1 MVAALTLGDITFSDF
16 EVPEHFVVG
25 GKHRL
30 VIHSLPGGGR
40 VVDAMGADDA
50 PIRWSGIFSGQQAAE
65 RVRAI
70 ERLRR
75 SGQRQTLT
83 WDAWLYSVVVQ
94 EFEAEIA
101 SSWWI
106 PYRITL
112 CIVANGAGIQTDW
125 FDQATGPTLSVGLLG
140 AAALETAIGV
150 AGLGL
155 ASGNVVQSIGAAGN
169 LAQYVTARAY
179 GLVAS

>member
-1 MVAALTLGDITFSDF
+1 MAALTLGEIAFSDF

-25 GKHRL
+25 GKQRL

-40 VVDAMGADDA
+40 VVDAMGAEDA
-50 PIRWSGIFSGQQAAE
+50 PIRWSGIFSGQQAPE

-75 SGQRQTLT
+75 SGQRQTLA

-94 EFEAEIA
+94 DFEAEIA
-101 SSWWI
+101 STWWI

-112 CIVANGAGIQTDW
+112 CVVLNGAGIQADW
-125 FDQATGPTLSVGLLG
+125 FDSATGPTLDVGLLS

-155 ASGNVVQSIGAAGN
+155 ASADIGQSIGAAGS
-169 LAQYVTARAY
+169 LAQHVTARAY
-179 GLVAS
+179 GLIAQ

>member
-1 MVAALTLGDITFSDF
+1 MAAALTLGDIVFSDF

-25 GKHRL
+25 GKQRL

-50 PIRWSGIFSGQQAAE
+50 PIRWSGVFSGQQAAE

-75 SGQRQTLT
+75 GGQRQTLT

-94 EFEAEIA
+94 EFQAEVT

-106 PYRITL
+106 PYQIKL
-112 CIVANGAGIQTDW
+112 CIVLSGAGTQTDW
-125 FDQATGPTLSVGLLG
+125 FDRATGPALSIGVLG
-140 AAALETAIGV
+140 VAALETAIGV

-155 ASGNVVQSIGAAGN
+155 ASADIGQSIGAAGD
-169 LAQYVTARAY
+169 LAQYVTSRAY
-179 GLVAS
+179 GLGAA